1 MSKDTPMEDEKTVLA
16 AKHRPGADTLAK
28 QPAMIDGPVL
38 TDQSPP
44 PTIEKL
50 EDRMIFS
57 ARLQAAGTFN
67 VSLNPLVAAASGL
80 LSCVVGLKHSEVAPG
95 IPELREQLI
104 NDLNAFVQEAL
115 YNGVD
120 YDLAM
125 KARYVMSTVLDET
138 VVTTPWGYESEWS
151 QHTLLSSLHNETFG
165 GEKVFHVLEQLCRN
179 PVVNLSLLE
188 LIYLCLSLGFQGK
201 YRVVNHGTS
210 ELDSIRDA
218 LYRQIRHLR
227 GDVPRELSPHWQ
239 GLTDRRHRFI
249 RSVPGWVLGTLTVGC
264 LLVMFSGFAWVLGE
278 QREAVLRPYEQLE
291 SSVVQ
296 QQS

>member
-1 MSKDTPMEDEKTVLA
+1 MSKETPMEDDKTTLA
-16 AKHRPGADTLAK
+16 AKELPGAGPQAK
-28 QPAMIDGPVL
+28 HPAMIDGLVL

-44 PTIEKL
+44 PAVEKL

-80 LSCVVGLKHSEVAPG
+80 LSCVVDLKHSQVAPG
-95 IPELREQLI
+95 IPELRKQLI
-104 NDLNAFVQEAL
+104 NDINAFSQEAL

-125 KARYVMSTVLDET
+125 KARYVMCTVLDEA
-138 VVTTPWGYESEWS
+138 VVTTPWGYESAWS

-165 GEKVFHVLEQLCRN
+165 GEKVFHVLNQLCRN

-210 ELDSIRDA
+210 ELDAIRDA

-249 RSVPGWVLGTLTVGC
+249 RSVPGWVLGTLTAGC

-278 QREAVLRPYEQLE
+278 QREAVLRPYQTLD

-296 QQS
+296 PQS

>member
-188 LIYLCLSLGFQGK
+188 LIYLCLSLGF
-201 YRVVNHGTS
+201 RANT
-210 ELDSIRDA
+210 EWSITA
-218 LYRQIRHLR
+218 PPSSTPF
-227 GDVPRELSPHWQ
+227 VMPC
-239 GLTDRRHRFI
+239 TDKF
-249 RSVPGWVLGTLTVGC
+249 VTC
-264 LLVMFSGFAWVLGE
+264 AAMC
-278 QREAVLRPYEQLE
+278 LE
-291 SSVVQ
+291 SFRPIGKGSLIDVTGLSAVCPAGCWAL
-296 QQS
+296 SRWDACW